1 MLRILWHF
9 QKIKRKKGDYNSEVL
24 ELSDIVIGMYED
36 AIKSYKENNIEL
48 AQRVINRDDDVDR
61 RYEKIID
68 DLANVNSKKGT
79 IALKY
84 IQRLLLNI

>member
-1 MLRILWHF
+1 
-9 QKIKRKKGDYNSEVL
+9 
-24 ELSDIVIGMYED
+24 MYED

>member
-61 RYEKIID
+61 RYEK
-68 DLANVNSKKGT
+68 LLMT
-79 IALKY
+79 LQML
-84 IQRLLLNI
+84 IQKRYHLRWNIYSDCC